1 MERDPRNPSQANE
14 IREAQVVYGSVGGG
28 DDWASPAEADVRS
41 LARLLLKASAARKER
56 VESLIEAMVPRVQVP
71 SPVAVLQAR
80 RNAEAREALVQE
92 FGVLTSTGVAELAGS
107 QAKNRAALA
116 NRWKQERRIFSVQ
129 HQGAT
134 VFPGYQFDTAG
145 RPRPVI
151 AEVVDR
157 LGSQSSEWELALWFV
172 AETGWLSGRR
182 PVDLLDRDPRAVA
195 EAASREAA
203 ELVF

>member
-1 MERDPRNPSQANE
+1 MERDPRNPSQAKE
-14 IREAQVVYGSVGGG
+14 IREAQVVYGSVSGE
-28 DDWASPAEADVRS
+28 DREPPAEADARS

-56 VESLIEAMVPRVQVP
+56 VESLIEAMISKVQVP

-80 RNAEAREALVQE
+80 RNAEAREALIQE
-92 FGVLTSTGVAELAGS
+92 LGVLTSTGVAELAGS

-129 HQGAT
+129 HQGVT
-134 VFPGYQFDTAG
+134 VFPGYQLDTAG

-151 AEVVDR
+151 AEVVER
-157 LGSQSSEWELALWFV
+157 LGSHGSEWELALWFV

-182 PVDLLDRDPRAVA
+182 QVDLLDRDPRAVA

-203 ELVF
+203 ESVF

>member
-1 MERDPRNPSQANE
+1 MERDSRNPSQATE
-14 IREAQVVYGSVGGG
+14 IREAQVAYGSVGG
-28 DDWASPAEADVRS
+28 DDWTSPAEADVRS

-56 VESLIEAMVPRVQVP
+56 VESLIEAMVPRVLVP

-92 FGVLTSTGVAELAGS
+92 FGVLTSTEVAELAGS

-151 AEVVDR
+151 AEVVER